1 MIPKDDDIIYL
12 YLPLYKYTRSRD
24 LYMYLHED
32 KQIFTNGPAI
42 LGDHVSILLRGHLET
57 PTNDTIE
64 KDSCFVSFVSHSGLL
79 PYQYSERVVSTMR
92 SLYIDLNEMVTQ
104 DECTFVNGI
113 QVSDFNSLSKY
124 GNTPSNIPVVR
135 PVVSTTYDPLSEDDN
150 DDTDSEDDKNSCPLH
165 RGGYKRINYSTG
177 DLPVTKKYRLS
188 PLY

>member
-1 MIPKDDDIIYL
+1 MYV
-12 YLPLYKYTRSRD
+12 
-24 LYMYLHED
+24 YLHED

-64 KDSCFVSFVSHSGLL
+64 KDSYFVSFVSHSGLL
-79 PYQYSERVVSTMR
+79 QCQYSERIVSTMR

-113 QVSDFNSLSKY
+113 QVSDYNPLSKY

-135 PVVSTTYDPLSEDDN
+135 PVVSTTLDPLSEDDN
-150 DDTDSEDDKNSCPLH
+150 DDTDSEDDENSCPLH
-165 RGGYKRINYSTG
+165 RGGYKRINYSTV
-177 DLPVTKKYRLS
+177 DFPVTKKYRLS